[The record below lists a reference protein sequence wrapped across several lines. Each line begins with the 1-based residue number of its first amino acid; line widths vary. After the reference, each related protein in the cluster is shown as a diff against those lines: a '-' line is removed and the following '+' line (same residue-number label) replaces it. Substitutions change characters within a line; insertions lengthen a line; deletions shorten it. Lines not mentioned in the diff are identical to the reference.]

1 MGNIQKKILLYFI
14 LLIEILWTVNLFS
27 IYYAPQQFD
36 YQFENSYWTASHLIE
51 IPSLRGVA
59 AEQHVA
65 LNNAQRATIPYI
77 IFSLIAIGFLI
88 FSLVNFK
95 HNFTR
100 RISWIVSLMIMMLMI
115 VLFL

>member
-14 LLIEILWTVNLFS
+14 LLAEVLWTANLFS
-27 IYYAPQQFD
+27 IYYVPQQFE
-36 YQFENSYWTASHLIE
+36 YRFENAYWTASHLIE
-51 IPSLRGVA
+51 IPSLRGIA
-59 AEQHVA
+59 AEQQVA
-65 LNNAQRATIPYI
+65 LDNAQSATIPYI
-77 IFSLIAIGFLI
+77 ISSLVAIGFLI

-100 RISWIVSLMIMMLMI
+100 RISWIVSLMIILLMI